1 MEEGSIQ
8 TSLGTSPKCRLWLD
22 AKHPRYA
29 KQTGSPE
36 CKSVEKKWVPR
47 NEWKTEKG
55 KNREWGSALAQE
67 ARAQTSVPEPPSR
80 PGPSPGQR
88 AAGAP
93 SCDLGVSPKGTTQEA
108 QAPKGPTERG
118 LASAIMDGLNPPA
131 GNKLT
136 KGQNGVVSDQAEG
149 GTSSFA
155 VDPNSSSSVHYI
167 KKAQAHKNGMFC
179 PTQEMW
185 DEIVKGESPP

>member
-1 MEEGSIQ
+1 MPKSEG
-8 TSLGTSPKCRLWLD
+8 
-22 AKHPRYA
+22 
-29 KQTGSPE
+29 
-36 CKSVEKKWVPR
+36 
-47 NEWKTEKG
+47 KTEMG
-55 KNREWGSALAQE
+55 KEKEWGNALAQE
-67 ARAQTSVPEPPSR
+67 AKPQRSVPEPPPR
-80 PGPSPGQR
+80 PGPSPGQC

-93 SCDLGVSPKGTTQEA
+93 SCDLGVPLKGTTQEA

-118 LASAIMDGLNPPA
+118 LASANIDGLKPPV

-136 KGQNGVVSDQAEG
+136 KGQNGVMSDQEGG

-155 VDPNSSSSVHYI
+155 VDPNSSSSVHDI

-185 DEIVKGESPP
+185 SEIVRRGVAPSGNVTERNEDCA

>member
-1 MEEGSIQ
+1 MG
-8 TSLGTSPKCRLWLD
+8 K
-22 AKHPRYA
+22 
-29 KQTGSPE
+29 
-36 CKSVEKKWVPR
+36 EKERR
-47 NEWKTEKG
+47 N
-55 KNREWGSALAQE
+55 ALAQK
-67 ARAQTSVPEPPSR
+67 ARAETSVPEPPSR

-93 SCDLGVSPKGTTQEA
+93 SCDLGVPLKGTTQEA

-118 LASAIMDGLNPPA
+118 LASANIDGLKPPV

-136 KGQNGVVSDQAEG
+136 KGQNGLMSDQAEG

-155 VDPNSSSSVHYI
+155 VDPNSSSSVHDI
-167 KKAQAHKNGMFC
+167 KKAQAHRSGMFC

-185 DEIVKGESPP
+185 DEIVRRGVAPLKMLLNIIKIVPGKKVV